1 MQASEMIIRVFHQRT
16 KISDNNDSER
26 TCTCIESDLFVKGK
40 KPKNRNGKLIDTLK
54 DEDDLFV
61 NDYGEF

>member
-16 KISDNNDSER
+16 KISDNNDSKR
-26 TCTCIESDLFVKGK
+26 TCTCIESDLFVRGK
-40 KPKNRNGKLIDTLK
+40 NPKDRNGKLIDTLK
-54 DEDDLFV
+54 DEDDLYV